1 MEIFRLQTAEMAR
14 SKLFHAHSRR
24 KHFCPNIIMIDV
36 CSSERTDEDTEHSV
50 EENPGGMLY
59 KRLIVLERVGLFG
72 KDVVLDV
79 M

>member
-1 MEIFRLQTAEMAR
+1 
-14 SKLFHAHSRR
+14 
-24 KHFCPNIIMIDV
+24 MIDV
-36 CSSERTDEDTEHSV
+36 CSSERTDEETEHSV

-72 KDVVLDV
+72 KEVVLDV